1 VLTFFGLTPEYKKI
15 LLDEIF
21 LLCYHSNGG
30 YTHDQVYDMPIR
42 YRRYYLQKLVETHEK
57 QQEEINKKY
66 GGGDL
71 NNSEPTK
78 NKITPPPPIP
88 DFATKV
94 RAPKK

>member
-1 VLTFFGLTPEYKKI
+1 VLAFFGLTPEYKKI

-30 YTHDQVYDMPIR
+30 YIHDQVYDMPIR
-42 YRRYYLQKLVETHEK
+42 YRRYYLQKLIENHEK
-57 QQEEINKKY
+57 QQEELEKKY
-66 GGGDL
+66 GNGNLIND
-71 NNSEPTK
+71 NSIK
-78 NKITPPPPIP
+78 QNKLKPLPIP